1 MLLLARFEIGRS
13 SWQVGRSKGLAM
25 AQTLTFT
32 WLLALLTFAPVA
44 AATYSVIDLGSLGSP
59 GCQGHGINSS
69 GQVTGE
75 ATTAAGQSH
84 AFIYSGGSL
93 VDLGIAGTNAS
104 GRAINASGQIA
115 GYYYNRS
122 YEAFLWD
129 HGKVRDLGDLGG
141 GYAAAYAVSSL
152 GHACGSSFTKT
163 NREHG
168 FFWGGRHM
176 IDLGT
181 LGGGRSSA
189 RGINGADQVVGYA
202 YLASGGFHAFVW
214 SSGTMKDL
222 GTLGGDYSSAY
233 GINDAGQ
240 IVGQA
245 STPGNAAV
253 RATLWSGGSVR
264 DLGDLGSGISAAF
277 AIDSRGTRIVGNAE
291 VPSTSGFVA
300 YHAFV
305 WSGGAMQ
312 DLNDLIPQGTG
323 WVLEEADGINDA
335 GQIIGWGTRD
345 GEVHGFLL
353 EPGTPA
359 NSQVAADGAAGGG
372 DLEAP
377 GRVAPLE
384 LRNRSANPART
395 GAELEYSL
403 PRPAFVALRVIDV
416 SGRTVRTLVAGD
428 IPAGTYVVPWDL
440 SDHLGRRVTSGNY
453 FVRLNL
459 EGESR
464 TVRMSVVQ

>member
-1 MLLLARFEIGRS
+1 M
-13 SWQVGRSKGLAM
+13 SK
-25 AQTLTFT
+25 TLTFASLLVA
-32 WLLALLTFAPVA
+32 LLAPTSA
-44 AATYSVIDLGSLGSP
+44 AAVYSVIDLGSLGSP
-59 GCQGHGINSS
+59 GCQAHGINSS

-93 VDLGIAGTNAS
+93 MDLGIAGANAS

-122 YEAFLWD
+122 YQAFLWD
-129 HGKVRDLGDLGG
+129 QGKVRDLGDLGG
-141 GYAAAYAVSSL
+141 SYAAAYGLSSV
-152 GHACGSSFTKT
+152 GHVCGSSFTKT
-163 NREHG
+163 NREHA

-181 LGGGRSSA
+181 LGGGHSSA
-189 RGINGADQVVGYA
+189 RGINAADQVVGYA
-202 YLASGGFHAFVW
+202 YLANGGFHAFVW
-214 SSGTMKDL
+214 SGGTMKDL

-233 GINDAGQ
+233 AINDAGQ

-245 STPGNAAV
+245 SAAGNAAV
-253 RATLWSGGSVR
+253 HAALWSGGSVR

-277 AIDSRGTRIVGNAE
+277 AINSQGTEIVGNAE
-291 VPSTSGFVA
+291 VPSTSGFVV

-335 GQIIGWGTRD
+335 GQIIGWGTRA

-353 EPGTPA
+353 QPGATA
-359 NSQVAADGAAGGG
+359 NAMVAGVDGARV
-372 DLEAP
+372 P
-377 GRVAPLE
+377 RYSGRVGPLE
-384 LRNRSANPART
+384 LKHLGANPART

-403 PRPAFVALRVIDV
+403 PRAGFVTLRVMDV
-416 SGRTVRTLVAGD
+416 SGRTVRTLVTGD
-428 IPAGTYVVPWDL
+428 IPAGTRVVPWNL
-440 SDHLGRRVTSGNY
+440 SDDTGKRVDSGIYFARLSLGR
-453 FVRLNL
+453 
-459 EGESR
+459 ESR
-464 TVRMSVVQ
+464 TVRMSVVR